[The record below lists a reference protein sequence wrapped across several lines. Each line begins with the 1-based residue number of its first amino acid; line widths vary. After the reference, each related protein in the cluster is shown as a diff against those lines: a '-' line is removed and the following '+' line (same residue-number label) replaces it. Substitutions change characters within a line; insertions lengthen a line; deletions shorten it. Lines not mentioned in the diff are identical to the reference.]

1 MKLGRTLLLLC
12 FLLAFNSIATRAQ
25 DLSKPGTQA
34 PSLQVTKWLQ
44 PPAGFDGQWSRL
56 RGKVVVLEFWA
67 TWCSPCVHAIPHLNQ
82 LANEF
87 HSQDV
92 VFLAVTDDDEDH
104 LKPFLAKQPM
114 DAIIGI
120 DTDRKSWKAFGVP
133 FVPHTIVIDKDGAV
147 IGATLPENV
156 TSEVLR
162 EVLAGKKPV
171 LPSKEGVESDLEW
184 DDHLIEWQ
192 DGVRP
197 VTYAIIKP
205 IKTTT
210 AGLWPRQAHLTAD
223 GVGLDT
229 LVQAAY
235 ETDHFHLDWR
245 MPKDDQTY
253 RVAIRVP
260 EDRKSCLLSY
270 MRQTLGTVFG
280 IQARWEN
287 HERDVYVLRRIEG
300 QGGLSESR
308 AEHDLVQ
315 MMKGKI
321 TLRHQSVKRLCD
333 LLTNSLESLVVD
345 ETGMNGLYDFDVP
358 YQHGQP
364 EVTTQALRGL
374 GFEAIKARRSVPIL
388 VVGPESAAKQQ

>member
-1 MKLGRTLLLLC
+1 MKLWLVSFLLLS
-12 FLLAFNSIATRAQ
+12 NSIATCAQ
-25 DLSKPGTQA
+25 DVLNPGAQA

-44 PPAGFDGQWSRL
+44 APAGFDGQWSRL

-67 TWCSPCVHAIPHLNQ
+67 TWCSPCVRAIPHLNQ

-87 HSQDV
+87 HGQDI
-92 VFLAVTDDDEDH
+92 VFVAVTDDDEDR
-104 LKPFLAKQPM
+104 LKTFLAKQPM
-114 DAIIGI
+114 DAMIGI
-120 DTDRKSWKAFGVP
+120 DTDRKSWKAFGVSSI
-133 FVPHTIVIDKDGAV
+133 PHTIVIDKDGTV

-156 TSEVLR
+156 TSDKLR
-162 EVLAGKKPV
+162 EVLTGKRPV
-171 LPSKEGVESDLEW
+171 LPPKEGVESDLEW

-197 VTYAIIKP
+197 ATYAIIKP

-210 AGLWPRQAHLTAD
+210 AGLWPRQGHLTAD
-223 GVGLDT
+223 GVSLNV

-260 EDRKSCLLSY
+260 QDRKSSLLSY
-270 MRQTLGTVFG
+270 LRQTLGMVFG

-300 QGGLSESR
+300 QAGPSESR

-321 TLRHQSVKRLCD
+321 TLRRQSVKRLCEF
-333 LLTNSLESLVVD
+333 LTNSLDSVVVD
-345 ETGMNGLYDFDVP
+345 ETGMNGHYDFDVR
-358 YQHGQP
+358 YQPGQT
-364 EVTTQALRGL
+364 EVTTQALREL
-374 GFEAIKARRSVPIL
+374 GFEAIKARRSIPIL
-388 VVGPESAAKQQ
+388 VVEPESAARLP